1 MASRAAQ
8 PSWLGA
14 VQATAV
20 AAFALLSG
28 VLLWRTGAVVADSG
42 LWWPLLPAALAAY
55 LAADFVAGAVHWFCD
70 TFFEEDTPF
79 LGPALIQ
86 GFREHHRDPAGIT
99 RHTFLEV
106 NGGNCLA
113 VVPFLALALW
123 RGGPAAEPL
132 SLFLHGFLAAFALAI
147 FATNQFHRWA
157 HAESVPAAV
166 RWLQKSGLILSPA
179 RHAVHHS
186 GPHDQGYCVT
196 TGWLNPLLDRSR
208 FFLRLERAVRA
219 WKPRPGG

>member
-8 PSWLGA
+8 PPWLSA

-20 AAFALLSG
+20 AAFALLAAA
-28 VLLWRTGAVVADSG
+28 LLWRVGAAVADSG
-42 LWWPLLPAALAAY
+42 LWWPLLPAALLAY

-79 LGPALIQ
+79 LGPALIH

-113 VVPFLALALW
+113 VAPFLALALW
-123 RGGPAAEPL
+123 RGGPSGEPL
-132 SLFLHGFLAAFALAI
+132 SLFLYGFLAAFALAV

-157 HAESVPAAV
+157 HADSVPAAI

-208 FFLRLERAVRA
+208 FFPRLERAVRA
-219 WKPRPGG
+219 LKPRPGG